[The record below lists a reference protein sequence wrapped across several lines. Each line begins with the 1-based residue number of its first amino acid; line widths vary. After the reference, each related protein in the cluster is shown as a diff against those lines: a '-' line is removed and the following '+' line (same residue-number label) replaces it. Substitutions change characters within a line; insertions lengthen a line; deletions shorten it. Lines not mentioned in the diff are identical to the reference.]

1 MSNPKLPSSSTTPA
15 ANKFEQSVFDNIYAH
30 VLGHLAASEWAKEKY
45 GNHELVASHAAR
57 FAHAAMEQ
65 RTKPFRPV
73 KYADGVPTKTP
84 PPAPVPDEPIAEL
97 PANNTDLLTEVAIE
111 AARAKTNAQAAPTP
125 PPVPPTPPVNPL
137 TAMKELADLAN
148 R

>member
-15 ANKFEQSVFDNIYAH
+15 ANKFEQAVFDNIYAH

-84 PPAPVPDEPIAEL
+84 PPAPMPDEPIAEL
-97 PANNTDLLTEVAIE
+97 PVAEVPVS
-111 AARAKTNAQAAPTP
+111 QPAAPTP
-125 PPVPPTPPVNPL
+125 PPTPPAPPAPPVNPL